1 MNNFI
6 LKNFEHIIKFSTIV
20 VVMMRITNETSW
32 DMRFLGGRVR
42 KVFRIP
48 KNMHYELRTLV
59 LGDKHT
65 ISFLWL
71 RGRHYL

>member
-42 KVFRIP
+42 KVTHCESPSAIF
-48 KNMHYELRTLV
+48 
-59 LGDKHT
+59 
-65 ISFLWL
+65 
-71 RGRHYL
+71 